1 MSKVYIIAEAGVNHN
16 GDIGIAYQLVD
27 AARDAGVDAVKFQ
40 TFKADR
46 LVAKA
51 APKAEYQK
59 EATDSNESQADML
72 KRLELTEGEYRS
84 LKNYCDKKGIQFLS
98 TPFDE
103 ESVNFL
109 NGLDLPIMKIP
120 SGEITNLPLLV
131 KIAKTGKKVLLST
144 GMSEMGEIQEAVDVL
159 MKNGTKEIVALHCNT
174 EYPTPFVDVNL
185 SAMHQMAKILKVP
198 IGYSDHTR
206 GIEIP
211 IAAVA
216 MGAVVIEKHFTL
228 NRNMEGPDHRASL
241 EPDEL
246 RQMVAS
252 IRNVEA
258 ALGNGEKRPSES
270 EKKNIY
276 VARKSIVASR
286 RIQAGEI
293 LGEDNL
299 TTKRPGNGISPMR
312 WRHVVGKK
320 AKRNFEEDEL
330 IEL

>member
-16 GDIGIAYQLVD
+16 GDIDIAYQLVD